1 MPDLHFMTFACEDH
15 DQLADFWAAALGG
28 ERRGLP
34 ASLGSSV
41 VELPGDGP
49 DLLFK
54 PDIERGTEQD
64 LPIHLDVEAD
74 DREAAVADLEDLGAT
89 IRETKSETFETH
101 TSTWTVME
109 DPEGNGVC
117 LTEY

>member
-1 MPDLHFMTFACEDH
+1 
-15 DQLADFWAAALGG
+15 
-28 ERRGLP
+28 
-34 ASLGSSV
+34 
-41 VELPGDGP
+41 
-49 DLLFK
+49 
-54 PDIERGTEQD
+54 
-64 LPIHLDVEAD
+64 
-74 DREAAVADLEDLGAT
+74 VADLEDLGAT